1 MDSGSPTK
9 SAMPEKVN
17 SDGSIGKLSG
27 SSNPSLKSPSSSEK
41 MSKSPS
47 SDAAAR
53 RSQFARQG
61 SGMSVP
67 SRTHMSQDG
76 TAARRRRASYRRGSS
91 FDLPHINSIPT
102 APVDLKRLE
111 SIDKSQVPWWTSQ
124 RFLLSIICFFGFV
137 FLYAQRVNLSIAI
150 VSMVIHKKD
159 VSAPSVNVS
168 MGGNSTSSNV
178 TAYNVSTT
186 PAAAGTSSN
195 DGEVIC
201 PDLQK
206 NATGQGEFHWSKP
219 LQGLILGAF
228 FWGYLVLQVIGGLV
242 SERFGAKKVITIGM
256 LPVAV
261 LSILSPV
268 CARADPYLF
277 LVVRVLIGV
286 GEGVMYPAAQ
296 ALWSRW
302 APPNERSR
310 LIGFS
315 YAGGQFGNAIIF
327 PIGGFL
333 CAYGFDGGWPS
344 VFYIIGACG
353 FIWCV
358 IWIIFA
364 ADSPD
369 QNKWISDIEKKYIQ
383 YSLGDRI
390 KKSKGLPTPW
400 KAIFTSRGM
409 WAIIVAHMCGNYG
422 AYMLLT
428 QIPTYMKEVLKFDI
442 KANGVYSMLPYLV
455 FWFFITVSGMLAD
468 LLISREILSV
478 AWTRK
483 LMASIGMIGPGSFLI
498 GTGFMECN
506 QQTEAVIMLTIAV
519 GLCGFHFSGYFI
531 NHGDIAPAFAGTLFG
546 ITNTAATVPGILAPY
561 VVAAL
566 TTHGNREE
574 WQMAFY
580 IAAAVYFFGAAF
592 YVVMG
597 QGEIQPWAEF
607 EEPGNEENKD
617 EEDVNFGMGLH
628 DLQEVHEEEEDE
640 EEEKAAEK
648 MLKNVNGTN
657 TSSAEPV
664 V

>member
-1 MDSGSPTK
+1 MDSGSPK
-9 SAMPEKVN
+9 LGMPEKLN
-17 SDGSIGKLSG
+17 SDGSMGNQSQ
-27 SSNPSLKSPSSSEK
+27 SSSHSL
-41 MSKSPS
+41 SKSPS
-47 SDAAAR
+47 SDAATR

-67 SRTHMSQDG
+67 SRSHMSQDG
-76 TAARRRRASYRRGSS
+76 MAARRRRPSYRRGSS
-91 FDLPHINSIPT
+91 FDLPHINSMPT
-102 APVDLKRLE
+102 TPADLKRLE
-111 SIDKSQVPWWTSQ
+111 SIDKSKVPWWTSQ
-124 RFLLSIICFFGFV
+124 RFLLSVICFFGFV

-150 VSMVIHKKD
+150 VSMVVHEQNKDGGIGHKVD
-159 VSAPSVNVS
+159 VSV
-168 MGGNSTSSNV
+168 GGNSSSSNV
-178 TAYNVSTT
+178 TGYNVSTT
-186 PAAAGTSSN
+186 TTPVPGSGSQ
-195 DGEVIC
+195 DEVLC
-201 PDLQK
+201 PDLVK
-206 NATGQGEFHWSKP
+206 NATGRGEFYWSKP

-228 FWGYLVLQVIGGLV
+228 FWGYLLLQVIGGLV
-242 SERFGAKKVITIGM
+242 SEKFGAKKVIAFGM
-256 LPVAV
+256 FPVAI
-261 LSILSPV
+261 LSLLSPV

-277 LVVRVLIGV
+277 VVVRMLIGL

-315 YAGGQFGNAIIF
+315 YAGGQFGNAMIF

-344 VFYIIGACG
+344 VFYVIGTCG

-358 IWIIFA
+358 IWIIVA
-364 ADSPD
+364 TDSPD

-390 KKSKGLPTPW
+390 KKSKGLATPW

-409 WAIIVAHMCGNYG
+409 WAIIIAHMCGNYG

-442 KANGVYSMLPYLV
+442 KANGVYSMLPYLT
-455 FWFFITVSGMLAD
+455 FWFFITASGMLAD
-468 LLISREILSV
+468 FLISREILSV

-483 LMASIGMIGPGSFLI
+483 LMACIGMLGPGSFLI

-506 QQTEAVIMLTIAV
+506 QQMEAVAMLTIAV

-546 ITNTAATVPGILAPY
+546 ISNTAATVPGILAPY

-566 TTHGNREE
+566 TPNGTREE
-574 WQMAFY
+574 WQTAFY
-580 IAAAVYFFGAAF
+580 IATAIYFFGAAF

-597 QGEIQPWAEF
+597 QGEIQPWAEL
-607 EEPGNEENKD
+607 EEEGGEEGKD
-617 EEDVNFGMGLH
+617 EEDVNFGMGLT

-640 EEEKAAEK
+640 EEAKAAEK
-648 MLKNVNGTN
+648 MLNSANGNTTATN
-657 TSSAEPV
+657 KAEPV
-664 V
+664 